1 MHRCDR
7 PGNAYK
13 EFHDRAAATASL
25 SELPFH
31 SVVVGMVDLWS
42 EVNDV
47 LVLSVKMLC
56 RWPHSLRFLSFPMAA
71 SFILFLS
78 FFLYCAHV
86 AQPECLLIR
95 NTANV
100 QRKTALRGSEDGDQE
115 RDGESQGDQESS
127 RGSDVSNNVSH
138 VRITIFS

>member
-1 MHRCDR
+1 MFDGRFPLVHRCDR

-47 LVLSVKMLC
+47 LILSVKMFPIPFVFCLFPW
-56 RWPHSLRFLSFPMAA
+56 RRLLSFSFLFFFTAPM
-71 SFILFLS
+71 SLS
-78 FFLYCAHV
+78 
-86 AQPECLLIR
+86 Q
-95 NTANV
+95 
-100 QRKTALRGSEDGDQE
+100 
-115 RDGESQGDQESS
+115 
-127 RGSDVSNNVSH
+127 SDS
-138 VRITIFS
+138 

>member
-1 MHRCDR
+1 MFDGRFPLVHRCDR

-56 RWPHSLRFLSFPMAA
+56 RWPHSLR
-71 SFILFLS
+71 FLS